1 MSGIAWR
8 SEEEIK
14 LVIVLSMALLGAGC
28 ISMASSIS
36 AGQYAGGTGL
46 LQQMDQKRYY
56 PNDAKRADVW
66 MGCLQQTAGKGR
78 ERFDLCMEDWGYTR

>member
-1 MSGIAWR
+1 MKLFIVMSIA
-8 SEEEIK
+8 I
-14 LVIVLSMALLGAGC
+14 LSGGC
-28 ISMASSIS
+28 ISTASAIS
-36 AGQYAGGTGL
+36 GGQYAQGAGL

-78 ERFDLCMEDWGYTR
+78 ERFDLCMADWGYTR